1 MSDIAYKVRTELSR
15 YVTRETSLRQFVEA
29 FLPLSWATPEEP
41 DPVADLVHE
50 IELRL
55 AEHSNGHLTDEELRA
70 HLSRLL
76 AE

>member
-1 MSDIAYKVRTELSR
+1 MSDIAYQVRTELSR
-15 YVTRETSLRQFVEA
+15 YVARETSLRRFVEA
-29 FLPLSWATPEEP
+29 FLALSWATPDEAG
-41 DPVADLVHE
+41 PVADLVHE

-55 AEHSNGHLTDEELRA
+55 AEHSNGHLTEDELRA